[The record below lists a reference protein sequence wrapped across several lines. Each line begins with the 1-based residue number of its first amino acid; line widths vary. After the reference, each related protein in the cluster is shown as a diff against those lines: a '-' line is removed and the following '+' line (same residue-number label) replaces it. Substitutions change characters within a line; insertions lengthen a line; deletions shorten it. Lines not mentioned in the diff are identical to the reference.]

1 MSDPTESVRREM
13 VADLNSNAGQ
23 REALEARYG
32 QVWDTNELREAFDV
46 TGFMAPMV
54 TVVRKSD
61 NQRGSLM
68 FQHNPRFYF
77 DFSEYNGR

>member
-1 MSDPTESVRREM
+1 MSDPTESIRREM
-13 VADLNSNAGQ
+13 VADINYDPGS
-23 REALEARYG
+23 RESLEARYG

-68 FQHNPRFYF
+68 FQHNPRLYF

>member
-1 MSDPTESVRREM
+1 VSDPTESIRREM
-13 VADLNSNAGQ
+13 VADLNSNAGE
-23 REALEARYG
+23 RAALEARYG
-32 QVWDTNELREAFDV
+32 QVWSTDEVRAEFEV

-77 DFSEYNGR
+77 DFSAYNG

>member
-1 MSDPTESVRREM
+1 MSDPTESIRREM
-13 VADLNSNAGQ
+13 VADINCDPGS
-23 REALEARYG
+23 RESLEARYG

-77 DFSEYNGR
+77 SFSGYDGR

>member
-1 MSDPTESVRREM
+1 
-13 VADLNSNAGQ
+13 
-23 REALEARYG
+23 
-32 QVWDTNELREAFDV
+32 VWDTNELREAFDV

-77 DFSEYNGR
+77 DFSAYNGR